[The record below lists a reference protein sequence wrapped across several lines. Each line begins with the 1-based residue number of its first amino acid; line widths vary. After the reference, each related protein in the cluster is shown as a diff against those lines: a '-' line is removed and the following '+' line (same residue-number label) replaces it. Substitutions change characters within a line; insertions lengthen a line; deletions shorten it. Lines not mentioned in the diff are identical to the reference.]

1 MDRLPFGEVRTI
13 MDLSEIG
20 NRIARHFVDEDGHL
34 SVEPLGEGLINDTFL
49 VVAEPPGGGR
59 FVLQRINRR
68 VFPEPRLIMENLRV
82 LLSHITERQAGTDA
96 VRDLRFPEIRPT
108 RAGLSF
114 WVDDEGDFWRAL
126 SFIPDTRSQNTLQD
140 SAQAED
146 VGYALGRFHA
156 LTSDLDACL
165 LHDTLPGFHIAPRYL
180 ARFDRVVAN
189 GVGASENAEL
199 RFALDFVNARR
210 SVFAVLEEAKLPLRV
225 IHGDPKLN
233 NVLFDAQSGR
243 AASLIDLDTVK
254 PGLVHYDL
262 GDCLRSCCN
271 RSGEAADDSAKVT
284 FDLDVCRAILRTYF
298 AETGAFLTDIER
310 YYLYD
315 AIRLLPLELGLR
327 FLTDHLEGD
336 RYFKVEQPGQNLQR
350 ALVQFRLAE
359 SVEAQEEFIRNVID
373 ERP

>member
-1 MDRLPFGEVRTI
+1 MD
-13 MDLSEIG
+13 SNEIVD
-20 NRIARHFVDEDGHL
+20 RIAREFVSEHDHL

-49 VVAEPPGGGR
+49 VTTEHPDKAR
-59 FVLQRINRR
+59 FVLQRVNRR
-68 VFPEPRLIMENLRV
+68 VFPEPRLIMENLRI
-82 LLSHITERQAGTDA
+82 LLNHVRERQAGSNRI
-96 VRDLRFPEIRPT
+96 RDLRLPDIRST
-108 RAGLSF
+108 RAGSSY

-126 SFIPDTRSQNTLQD
+126 SFIPETRSHNVLQNA
-140 SAQAED
+140 AQAEE
-146 VGYALGRFHA
+146 VGYALGRFQF
-156 LTSDLDACL
+156 LTSDLDPGS

-180 ARFDRVVAN
+180 ARFDRAVAD
-189 GVGASENAEL
+189 GIRVSETAEL
-199 RFALDFVNARR
+199 RFALNFVGARR

-243 AASLIDLDTVK
+243 AAGLIDLDTVK

-271 RSGEAADDSAKVT
+271 RSGEAAECAANVR
-284 FDLDVCRAILRTYF
+284 FDLDICRAILRAYF
-298 AETGAFLTDIER
+298 AEAGAFLTDIER

-336 RYFKVEQPGQNLQR
+336 RYFKVEHPGQNLQR
-350 ALVQFRLAE
+350 ALVQFRLVE
-359 SVEAQEEFIRNVID
+359 SIEQQEGALRELVSMPLNS
-373 ERP
+373 

>member
-1 MDRLPFGEVRTI
+1 
-13 MDLSEIG
+13 MDLNEIADC
-20 NRIARHFVDEDGHL
+20 IAREFVSGNDHL

-49 VVAEPPGGGR
+49 VTVEQPGGAR

-82 LLSHITERQAGTDA
+82 LLNHVRRRQAASDRI
-96 VRDLRFPEIRPT
+96 RDLRFPDIRPT
-108 RAGLSF
+108 RAGSSF
-114 WVDDEGDFWRAL
+114 WIDDEGDFWRAL
-126 SFIPDTRSQNTLQD
+126 SFIPETWSHSVLQD
-140 SAQAED
+140 AVQAEE

-156 LTSDLDACL
+156 LTSDLDPGS

-180 ARFDRVVAN
+180 ARFDRVVAD
-189 GVGASENAEL
+189 GLGDSESAEL
-199 RFALDFVNARR
+199 RFALNFVDARR
-210 SVFAVLEEAKLPLRV
+210 AVFAVLEGAKLPLRV

-233 NVLFDAQSGR
+233 NVLFDANSGR
-243 AASLIDLDTVK
+243 AAALIDLDTVK

-271 RSGEAADDSAKVT
+271 RSGEAAERAANVR
-284 FDLDVCRAILRTYF
+284 FDLDICRAILRAYF
-298 AETGAFLTDIER
+298 AEAGAFLTDIER

-336 RYFKVEQPGQNLQR
+336 RYFKVEHPGQNLQR

-359 SVEAQEEFIRNVID
+359 SVEAQEKLIRQLIR

>member
-1 MDRLPFGEVRTI
+1 MDS
-13 MDLSEIG
+13 SEIAD
-20 NRIARHFVDEDGHL
+20 RIARQFVGEDDHL
-34 SVEPLGEGLINDTFL
+34 SVEPLGDGLINDTFL
-49 VVAEPPGGGR
+49 VAAEQPSEAR

-82 LLSHITERQAGTDA
+82 LLHHVRERQAGTSN
-96 VRDLRFPEIRPT
+96 VHDLRFPEIRPT
-108 RAGLSF
+108 RAGIGF
-114 WVDDEGDFWRAL
+114 WIDDEGDFWRAL

-140 SAQAED
+140 SAQAEQ

-156 LTSDLDACL
+156 LTSDLDPGS
-165 LHDTLPGFHIAPRYL
+165 LHDTLPGFHIAPQYL
-180 ARFDRVVAN
+180 ARFDRVLADSVEGPQSTAL
-189 GVGASENAEL
+189 G
-199 RFALDFVNARR
+199 FALDFVDARR

-233 NVLFDAQSGR
+233 NVLFDMQSGR

-271 RSGEAADDSAKVT
+271 RSGEAADDGSRVA
-284 FDLDVCRAILRTYF
+284 FDLDICRAILRAYF
-298 AETGAFLTDIER
+298 AETGAILTPVER
-310 YYLYD
+310 RYLYD

-336 RYFKVEQPGQNLQR
+336 RYFKVERPGQNLQR
-350 ALVQFRLAE
+350 ALVQFRLVE
-359 SVEAQEEFIRNVID
+359 SVEVQEEAIRHLID

>member
-1 MDRLPFGEVRTI
+1 MRATLDS
-13 MDLSEIG
+13 SEIAD
-20 NRIARHFVDEDGHL
+20 RIAREFVSENDHL

-49 VVAEPPGGGR
+49 VTAEPPGAAR
-59 FVLQRINRR
+59 FVLQRINGR
-68 VFPEPRLIMENLRV
+68 VFPEPGPIMENLRI
-82 LLSHITERQAGTDA
+82 LLSHVRKRQTGTDKA
-96 VRDLRFPEIRPT
+96 RDLRFPEVRPT
-108 RAGLSF
+108 RAGAGF
-114 WVDDEGDFWRAL
+114 WLDDQGDFWRAL
-126 SFIPDTRSQNTLQD
+126 SFIPNTRSHSVLQD
-140 SAQAED
+140 AAQAEE

-156 LTSDLDACL
+156 LTSDLDPAS

-180 ARFDRVVAN
+180 ARFDHVVAHRLP
-189 GVGASENAEL
+189 ASECADL
-199 RFALDFVNARR
+199 RFAVDFVNARR
-210 SVFAVLEEAKLPLRV
+210 PVFAVLEKANLPLRV

-233 NVLFDAQSGR
+233 NVLFDEKSGR

-271 RSGEAADDSAKVT
+271 RSGEAAERAANVR
-284 FDLDVCRAILRTYF
+284 FDLDICRAILRAYF
-298 AETGAFLTDIER
+298 AEAGTFLTDIER

-336 RYFKVEQPGQNLQR
+336 RYFKVEHPRQNLER

-359 SVEAQEEFIRNVID
+359 SVEAQEKFIRQLIH
-373 ERP
+373 EQP

>member
-1 MDRLPFGEVRTI
+1 MDS
-13 MDLSEIG
+13 SEIAD
-20 NRIARHFVDEDGHL
+20 RIAREFVSENDHL

-49 VVAEPPGGGR
+49 VTAKQPRGER

-82 LLSHITERQAGTDA
+82 LLNHVRERQAGSDRI
-96 VRDLRFPEIRPT
+96 RDLRLPDIRPT
-108 RAGLSF
+108 RAGSGF
-114 WVDDEGDFWRAL
+114 WVDDDGDFWRAL
-126 SFIPDTRSQNTLQD
+126 SFIPDTRSHSVLQD
-140 SAQAED
+140 AAQAEE

-156 LTSDLDACL
+156 LTGDLDAGS

-180 ARFDRVVAN
+180 ARFDRVVAD
-189 GVGASENAEL
+189 GIKVSETTEL
-199 RFALDFVNARR
+199 RFALDFLDTRR

-262 GDCLRSCCN
+262 GDCLRSTCN
-271 RSGEAADDSAKVT
+271 RSGEAAECAANVR
-284 FDLDVCRAILRTYF
+284 FDLDICRAILRAYF
-298 AETGAFLTDIER
+298 AEAGAFLTDIER

-336 RYFKVEQPGQNLQR
+336 RYFKVERPGQNLQR

-359 SVEAQEEFIRNVID
+359 SVEAQEKFIRQLIR

>member
-1 MDRLPFGEVRTI
+1 
-13 MDLSEIG
+13 MDLTDVA
-20 NRIARHFVDEDGHL
+20 NRIARHFVAEDDRL
-34 SVEPLGEGLINDTFL
+34 SVEPLGDGLINETFL
-49 VVAEPPGGGR
+49 VTPEQPGEAR

-82 LLSHITERQAGTDA
+82 LLTHVGARQIGSDQ

-108 RAGLSF
+108 RSGLDF
-114 WVDDEGDFWRAL
+114 WADEEGDFWRAL
-126 SFIPDTRSQNTLQD
+126 SFIPDTRSQNTVQN
-140 SAQAED
+140 SAQAEE

-156 LTSDLDACL
+156 LTSDLDPGS
-165 LHDTLPGFHIAPRYL
+165 LHDTLPGFHVAPQYL
-180 ARFDRVVAN
+180 ARFDRVVAD
-189 GVGASENAEL
+189 GLSDSASAEL
-199 RFALDFVNARR
+199 RFALDFVDARR
-210 SVFAVLEEAKLPLRV
+210 SVFSVLEEAKLPLRV

-243 AASLIDLDTVK
+243 VASLIDLDTVK

-271 RSGEAADDSAKVT
+271 RSGEATDDSSRVT
-284 FDLDVCRAILRTYF
+284 FDLDICRAILRAYF

-310 YYLYD
+310 HYLYD

-336 RYFKVEQPGQNLQR
+336 RYFKVERPGQNLQR
-350 ALVQFRLAE
+350 AVVQFRLTK
-359 SVEAQEEFIRNVID
+359 SVEAQEKFIRNVID
-373 ERP
+373 ERS